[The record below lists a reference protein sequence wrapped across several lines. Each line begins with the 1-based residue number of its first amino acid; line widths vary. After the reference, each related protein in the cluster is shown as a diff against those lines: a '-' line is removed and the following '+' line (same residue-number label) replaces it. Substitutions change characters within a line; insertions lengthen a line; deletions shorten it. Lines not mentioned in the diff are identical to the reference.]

1 MQFGWGDQCKQVVMV
16 SKNAIIHE
24 RITMREDHQSAG
36 IMLYSQDDHN
46 LIKQLMP
53 NLYINNTKIQY
64 NSINCMISIGNLL
77 IATVFNVIAF

>member
-1 MQFGWGDQCKQVVMV
+1 
-16 SKNAIIHE
+16 
-24 RITMREDHQSAG
+24 MREDHQSAG

>member
-1 MQFGWGDQCKQVVMV
+1 
-16 SKNAIIHE
+16 
-24 RITMREDHQSAG
+24 
-36 IMLYSQDDHN
+36 
-46 LIKQLMP
+46 MP